1 VEDSKNVPVG
11 KVLKVDGPYCA
22 VRFPP
27 AGKDKETKDDESI
40 VSESTRLLR
49 KDELQ
54 IVRSGALP
62 RLPDCF
68 QSKPKRVSVIE
79 PSTILTLTV
88 DGQGVHVVLKNV
100 PKLILRSYNICS
112 GKIELESKF
121 PVDVPNFLGLGAKNI
136 SFNSTGESEFVSL
149 LLDGNRT
156 VYPLVK
162 DCTSSAD
169 SIRDPMWLD
178 LPPLSAV
185 GLGTHALPH
194 VSSGLKNEVAV
205 IVLSFNHQ
213 HLMPKI
219 LKCDLEGVRS
229 VLAMLEAYPASPQSL
244 EIMQKILDERC
255 DGGRNILHALV
266 SGCQPASNKDS
277 DQDMGSVS
285 HTSSG
290 LDSIESITSAISSTS
305 RALNLRDM
313 MRRATQAAARNIE
326 PVGSGQPGDISP
338 PNMEEGGAAVPAV
351 AQIPSLSWPPEP
363 LDPTSGDED
372 SILGVKSKE
381 KAPVSDGQERRTA
394 ALGSLKLICESPVF
408 ANHLESLLAGLDA
421 QGNTPF
427 MGSVCHRAYPA
438 SLVLMD
444 AAGRVARESSHHS
457 ETQKTTLMSMIYP
470 VTSINANSSPLHVV
484 CCNDTCSFTWTGAE
498 HINQDIFECRTC
510 GLTESLCCCTEC
522 ARVCHKGHDCKL
534 KRTSPTAYCDCWE
547 KCKCKS
553 LVAGHQGARFDVLC
567 RVISE
572 TDLATRPN
580 NRDENILL
588 FLVQTVGR
596 QMVEQRQYR
605 PTRPRKTASRK
616 STAPTDSADPE
627 MPDHDLEPPRFCRR
641 ALERLLNDWPAVS
654 AMLNTGSKLS
664 QANANGPTVYEDQ
677 AFLASQSG
685 TALLDKFSH
694 CLLVKCSAEMLD
706 TLLTTLIRQLQ
717 TTTQDAAKHADAK
730 VVVRRFV
737 RSVARIFVAL
747 SIETAP
753 GQNKKKSP
761 ASAVQP
767 LQRCKRVFQAL
778 INLSIEELCETGN
791 ALLAPVRLG
800 VARPTAPFSLSST
813 GADSLSAMDDLFNVD
828 PMTKYEGSGERP
840 SRRRRREEDR
850 SEETSRSAALRP
862 RRNDTGVSNS
872 SALNDTVEMDRDDQ
886 DDQADDDQNDN
897 DNGGDDGGDDDN
909 DDRPDDAGA
918 GEREAADNAANDD
931 DGHQSDMD
939 LDLLA
944 ESESE
949 SEGEGEG
956 AEGGDANSTA
966 AAQSIQTGA
975 TAGSDALFSDDES
988 AESSHPDDDESD
1000 AGETDEQEAE
1010 DFQFTEDQLE
1020 RRPAATATAATTERA
1035 NPAPQTMQW
1044 AVRTRTKPG
1053 RGGASGGGFIYID
1066 PTSLRRSTAT
1076 GSAAIAAAPATEPI
1090 TMATTC
1096 SSLTRA
1102 FGIVVRQIADLLTML
1117 QDYSALAPT
1126 LPRTLEI
1133 SYQESVNLQ
1142 LLIEYQMKPNWDWLM
1157 TILDSTEAQLR
1168 FGSALSSVTDASHPG
1183 HPGNSST
1190 GVRSSSSRSAAE
1202 RGYVATRAASGS
1214 TDPSANRK
1222 DFLTY
1227 ALSLMRAHN
1236 GEHSD
1241 SLPVLDVSALKHIA
1255 YVFDALIYYMRSG
1268 TEEASRRNEEP
1279 PSSLY
1284 TPLEDDTEETEEVP
1298 LGNDS
1303 VAPMETDSMDEDTN
1317 QSTAG
1322 PVPAQR
1328 GRKHGFF
1335 QRSDST
1341 LCLGCPPPDPFTTPM
1356 SEALPL
1362 ADQPQLLTPTAR
1374 REDLFG
1380 IPRQQVETEG
1390 TQNPMTVLPTR
1401 LGLSTRVA
1409 EPPTQS
1415 TSNFAG
1421 LGTGSAPYQSSATDH
1436 GFQDLVG
1443 RGSGALS
1450 PAVATCDTA
1459 SVRSLDTTSVRSI
1472 DTTMT
1477 SVLSD
1482 QGERRDD
1489 DEPQDLSIRGDDLA
1503 IAGPSQEMMPGG
1515 SAEGASL
1522 FGLVHND
1529 DLTRQPSFT
1538 SPKKMMLMREAARE
1552 SERLAELGE
1561 NRLATLAGVASELVA
1576 KAGNENA
1583 SAPEI
1588 LVVPNTS
1595 DRTGTNEVSAN
1606 VTVETSRPRALPAGT
1621 GLGVSVPHDI
1631 LLGRWRLALDLFGRV
1646 FVDDVGLEPGSI
1658 INELGGFPVK
1668 EAKFRREMEKLRNSR
1683 TVDLTMSKMER
1694 DRGQLIIQA
1703 FKELNSHYQ
1712 THSRRI
1718 SATQPP
1724 LVVNRVKVT
1733 FQNEPGEGSGVA
1745 RSFYTALAEAIL
1757 SGQQIPNL
1765 EAAQSGPVAPKSMQL
1780 SLIQR
1785 LRGSRD
1791 ARDRSSR
1798 SSHSKSRSTRD
1809 TARNLSYEA
1818 RPFYF
1823 NGEGGSNDHLSH
1835 HQQQLG
1841 DRLFPRVQSLRPSL
1855 ASKITGMLLELT
1867 PAQLLLLL
1875 ASEDS
1880 LRQRVEEAVDI
1891 ILAAGG
1897 NPQSVPPPT
1906 AAPPLAP
1913 SSQDLDPPPGT
1924 VPPLHQDSL
1933 SPLDV
1938 FNLAANHSAPLP
1950 SVSQPAP
1957 SLPVS
1962 SMSSLSSPSIV
1973 ATKTSIHHAL
1983 TPSTVT
1989 VRDSQDKIELELG
2002 GPSLGDETAPLF
2014 YQPGKR
2020 GFYSPRMSRPSEVRL
2035 NAFRNVGRLIGLCLL
2050 QNELCPLFLNR
2061 HVIKYILG
2069 RPVRFHDLA
2078 FFDPVIYESLRQ
2090 LVVDAEKPGND
2101 NATALQALD
2110 LTFSIDL
2117 CIEEGGGSVELIN
2130 NGRDIEVSNVN
2141 IYQYVR
2147 KYAEYRMITAQE
2159 KALKKMREG
2168 LFDVIPAGSLDTLT
2182 AEDFRLLLNGVGDIN
2197 VTTLIGYTSFNDESG
2212 ESNDRLV
2219 TFKRWLWA
2227 VIEKMTPM
2235 EKQDLVYFWTGSPA
2249 LPASE
2254 EGFQPMP
2261 SVTIRPADDSH
2272 LPSANTC
2279 ISRLYIPLYS
2289 SKQILKSKLIMA
2301 IKTKNFGFV

>member
-1 VEDSKNVPVG
+1 
-11 KVLKVDGPYCA
+11 
-22 VRFPP
+22 
-27 AGKDKETKDDESI
+27 
-40 VSESTRLLR
+40 
-49 KDELQ
+49 
-54 IVRSGALP
+54 
-62 RLPDCF
+62 
-68 QSKPKRVSVIE
+68 
-79 PSTILTLTV
+79 
-88 DGQGVHVVLKNV
+88 
-100 PKLILRSYNICS
+100 
-112 GKIELESKF
+112 
-121 PVDVPNFLGLGAKNI
+121 
-136 SFNSTGESEFVSL
+136 
-149 LLDGNRT
+149 
-156 VYPLVK
+156 
-162 DCTSSAD
+162 
-169 SIRDPMWLD
+169 
-178 LPPLSAV
+178 
-185 GLGTHALPH
+185 
-194 VSSGLKNEVAV
+194 
-205 IVLSFNHQ
+205 
-213 HLMPKI
+213 
-219 LKCDLEGVRS
+219 
-229 VLAMLEAYPASPQSL
+229 
-244 EIMQKILDERC
+244 
-255 DGGRNILHALV
+255 
-266 SGCQPASNKDS
+266 
-277 DQDMGSVS
+277 
-285 HTSSG
+285 
-290 LDSIESITSAISSTS
+290 
-305 RALNLRDM
+305 
-313 MRRATQAAARNIE
+313 
-326 PVGSGQPGDISP
+326 
-338 PNMEEGGAAVPAV
+338 
-351 AQIPSLSWPPEP
+351 
-363 LDPTSGDED
+363 
-372 SILGVKSKE
+372 
-381 KAPVSDGQERRTA
+381 
-394 ALGSLKLICESPVF
+394 
-408 ANHLESLLAGLDA
+408 
-421 QGNTPF
+421 
-427 MGSVCHRAYPA
+427 
-438 SLVLMD
+438 
-444 AAGRVARESSHHS
+444 
-457 ETQKTTLMSMIYP
+457 
-470 VTSINANSSPLHVV
+470 
-484 CCNDTCSFTWTGAE
+484 
-498 HINQDIFECRTC
+498 
-510 GLTESLCCCTEC
+510 
-522 ARVCHKGHDCKL
+522 
-534 KRTSPTAYCDCWE
+534 
-547 KCKCKS
+547 
-553 LVAGHQGARFDVLC
+553 
-567 RVISE
+567 
-572 TDLATRPN
+572 
-580 NRDENILL
+580 
-588 FLVQTVGR
+588 
-596 QMVEQRQYR
+596 MVEQRQYR

-616 STAPTDSADPE
+616 STAPADSADPE

-654 AMLNTGSKLS
+654 AMLSTGSKLS
-664 QANANGPTVYEDQ
+664 QASATGPTVYEDQ

-717 TTTQDAAKHADAK
+717 TTIQDATKQADAK

-767 LQRCKRVFQAL
+767 LQRCKRVFQAI

-828 PMTKYEGSGERP
+828 PMTKNEGSGERP

-886 DDQADDDQNDN
+886 DDQADEDQNDN

-1020 RRPAATATAATTERA
+1020 RRPAAAAATTTTERA

-1076 GSAAIAAAPATEPI
+1076 GSAAIAAAPASEPI

-1168 FGSALSSVTDASHPG
+1168 FGSALSSVTDANHPG

-1190 GVRSSSSRSAAE
+1190 GIRSSSSRTAAE

-1284 TPLEDDTEETEEVP
+1284 TPLEDDSEETEEVP

-1317 QSTAG
+1317 QSATG

-1409 EPPTQS
+1409 DPPTQN

-1421 LGTGSAPYQSSATDH
+1421 LSTGSAPYQSSATDQ

-1443 RGSGALS
+1443 RGGGAMS

-1459 SVRSLDTTSVRSI
+1459 SVRSLDNTSVRSI

-1515 SAEGASL
+1515 SVEGGSV
-1522 FGLVHND
+1522 FGLVHD

-1683 TVDLTMSKMER
+1683 TVDLTLSKMER

-1757 SGQQIPNL
+1757 SGQSIPNL

-1906 AAPPLAP
+1906 SAPPLAP
-1913 SSQDLDPPPGT
+1913 TSQELDAPPGT
-1924 VPPLHQDSL
+1924 APPSHQDSL

-1957 SLPVS
+1957 SLPLS
-1962 SMSSLSSPSIV
+1962 SIPSLSSPSII

-1989 VRDSQDKIELELG
+1989 VRDSQDKLELELG

-2020 GFYSPRMSRPSEVRL
+2020 GFYSPRLSRPSEVRL

-2090 LVVDAEKPGND
+2090 LVVDAEKPGSD

-2117 CIEEGGGSVELIN
+2117 CIEEGGGSIELIN
-2130 NGRDIEVSNVN
+2130 NGRDIEVTNVN

-2159 KALKKMREG
+2159 KALKKLREG

-2227 VIEKMTPM
+2227 VIEKMSPL